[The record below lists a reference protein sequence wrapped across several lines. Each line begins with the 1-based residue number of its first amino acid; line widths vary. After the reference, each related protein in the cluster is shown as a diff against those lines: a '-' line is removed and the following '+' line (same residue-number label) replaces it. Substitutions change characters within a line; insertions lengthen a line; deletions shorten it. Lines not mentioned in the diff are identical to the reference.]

1 MLLTVK
7 RWLGRLAVVRGCHCL
22 PWSRLVA
29 SLQRVAASAALAA
42 APAAEEHNGV
52 LAAFELVLEARK
64 SHLEGEN

>member
-1 MLLTVK
+1 M
-7 RWLGRLAVVRGCHCL
+7 
-22 PWSRLVA
+22 
-29 SLQRVAASAALAA
+29 AASAALAA